1 MRGVKFTLMVAATLA
16 ACSRSAEPPAPVMV
30 FPTDWPHAAQT
41 EPTGSPDGIVVSDAA
56 LASQVGAEIL
66 RRGGNAVDAAVA
78 TGFALAVVY
87 PEAGNLGGG
96 GFTVVRMADGRVA
109 ALDYRE
115 MAPAAATRD
124 MFAND
129 TLSPRKSVV
138 GPLASGVPGSVAGL
152 TALLQRYGSMP
163 LHLVMRPAIRLAE
176 EGFHADPLLA
186 ASLKRHEPLIRRF
199 AGAAVFMPNGR
210 AIEEGVLF
218 RQPALAKTLRAIS
231 DSGGSAFYTGALS
244 HEVAGDL
251 ASVGTII
258 TATDLAA
265 YKPEWREPIRGT
277 YRGHVLLTMPP
288 PSSGV
293 AMLEILNIIE
303 GFEPFP
309 AFGTSRRAHLLASAM
324 QRAFTDRNAL
334 IGDPAFVKVPVDRL
348 ADKGY
353 AARQRASIGARATPT
368 STLAQPGSG
377 GSDGSNTTHY
387 AVMDK
392 HGNAVSTTTTIN
404 DLYGSGVYLP
414 TVGFFMN
421 DEMDDFAARPGQPNL
436 FGLIQG
442 EQNAVAPGKRMLSSM
457 IPTLVLDRSGKVIMA
472 VGGRGGPRII
482 SSVTQT
488 IVNVIDHR
496 MSIAD
501 AISAPRLHHQALP
514 DTIRYERDGML
525 PGTVLELQ
533 AMGYGLRP
541 WGTGIAVSPDGNLG
555 SVNGIL
561 RVGKRF
567 TGFSDPRAG
576 GRPAT
581 P

>member
-1 MRGVKFTLMVAATLA
+1 
-16 ACSRSAEPPAPVMV
+16 MV
-30 FPTDWPHAAQT
+30 FPTDWPHRPST
-41 EPTGSPDGIVVSDAA
+41 EPASGTRGIVVSDAA
-56 LASQVGAEIL
+56 MASQVGAEIL

-87 PEAGNLGGG
+87 PEAGNIGGG

-129 TLSPRKSVV
+129 TGRPRQSVV

-152 TALLQRYGSMP
+152 AALHERFGSMP
-163 LHLVMRPAIRLAE
+163 LSAVMRPAIRLAA
-176 EGFHADPLLA
+176 EGFYADA
-186 ASLKRHEPLIRRF
+186 QFAGSVSRHRVLIGRF
-199 AGAAVFMPNGR
+199 AGAGVFLPGGKPL
-210 AIEEGVLF
+210 AEGVLV
-218 RQPALAKTLRAIS
+218 RQPALAVTLQAIA
-231 DSGGSAFYTGALS
+231 DSGAAAFYTGGLS
-244 HEVAGDL
+244 RRVADDL
-251 ASVGTII
+251 ASVGSII
-258 TATDLAA
+258 TAQDLAA

-293 AMLEILNIIE
+293 TMIQILNILE
-303 GFEPFP
+303 GYDPLP
-309 AFGTSRRAHLLASAM
+309 GFGTARRAHLLASAM
-324 QRAFTDRNAL
+324 QRGFTDRNAL
-334 IGDPAFVKVPVDRL
+334 IGDPAFVRVPVARL
-348 ADKGY
+348 ADKSY
-353 AARQRASIGARATPT
+353 AARLRAGIGDRATP
-368 STLAQPGSG
+368 SASLPQPGLE
-377 GSDGSNTTHY
+377 GSNTTHY

-392 HGNAVSTTTTIN
+392 DGNAVSTTTTIN
-404 DLYGSGVYLP
+404 DLYGSGVFLP
-414 TVGFFMN
+414 NTGFFLN

-436 FGLIQG
+436 FGLVQG
-442 EQNAVAPGKRMLSSM
+442 EQNAIAPGKRMLSSM
-457 IPTLVLDRSGKVIMA
+457 IPTLVLDRSGRVVMA

-496 MSIAD
+496 MTIAD

-514 DTIRYERDGML
+514 DTIRFERDGL
-525 PGTVLELQ
+525 IPGVIGELR
-533 AMGYGLRP
+533 ALGYGVVP
-541 WGTGIAVSPDGNLG
+541 WGSGIAVSPDGNLG

-561 RVGKRF
+561 RVGNRF
-567 TGFSDPRAG
+567 TAFADPRAG
-576 GRPAT
+576 GKPAT

>member
-1 MRGVKFTLMVAATLA
+1 MRVVRYSLIVAATLA
-16 ACSRSAEPPAPVMV
+16 ACGRPAEPPAPVTV
-30 FPTDWPHAAQT
+30 FPANWPHRASIA
-41 EPTGSPDGIVVSDAA
+41 PSASAKGMVVSDAA
-56 LASQVGAEIL
+56 TASQVGAEVL

-115 MAPAAATRD
+115 TAPSAATRE
-124 MFAND
+124 MFATD
-129 TLSPRKSVV
+129 TLNPRKSVV

-152 TALLQRYGSMP
+152 TALHQRFGSLP
-163 LHLVMRPAIRLAE
+163 LHVVMRPAIRLAE
-176 EGFHADPLLA
+176 EGFLADSQMA
-186 ASLKRHEPLIRRF
+186 ASLSRYRVLIGRF
-199 AGAAVFMPNGR
+199 AGASVFLPNGKPLEVGMR
-210 AIEEGVLF
+210 V
-218 RQPALAKTLRAIS
+218 RQPALAKTLQAIS
-231 DSGGSAFYTGALS
+231 DSGGAAFYTGGLS
-244 HEVAGDL
+244 RQVATDL
-251 ASVGTII
+251 ATVGTII
-258 TATDLAA
+258 TAEDLAA
-265 YKPEWREPIRGT
+265 YKAEWREPIRGT

-293 AMLEILNIIE
+293 AMLEILNILE
-303 GFEPFP
+303 GFDPLP
-309 AFGTSRRAHLLASAM
+309 AFGTPRRAHLLASAM
-324 QRAFTDRNAL
+324 QRAFVDRNAF
-334 IGDPAFVKVPVDRL
+334 IGDPAFGKVPVDRL
-348 ADKGY
+348 ADKSY
-353 AARQRASIGARATPT
+353 AARQRATIGSRATPT
-368 STLAQPGSG
+368 AALVQPGSG

-392 HGNAVSTTTTIN
+392 DGNAVSTTTTIN

-421 DEMDDFAARPGQPNL
+421 DEMDDFAARPGVPNL

-457 IPTLVLDRSGKVIMA
+457 VPTLVLDRAGRVIMA
-472 VGGRGGPRII
+472 VGGRGGPRIL

-514 DTIRYERDGML
+514 DTIRYERDGLM
-525 PGTVLELQ
+525 PGTVLELE
-533 AMGYGLRP
+533 AMGYGLRT
-541 WGTGIAVSPDGNLG
+541 WGSGRAVSPDGNLG

-561 RVGKRF
+561 RAGDRL

-576 GRPAT
+576 GKPAT